1 MIFPW
6 VQWQEELL
14 CNLDKIKYEI
24 IQNISSTLSEAQKI
38 LSSEDNGKE
47 LENLRSYRKFSFTKM
62 FEKQKI
68 LPNFLKDLMHKT
80 EDWWNKDV
88 QKEQTTKIILIWR

>member
-1 MIFPW
+1 
-6 VQWQEELL
+6 
-14 CNLDKIKYEI
+14 
-24 IQNISSTLSEAQKI
+24 
-38 LSSEDNGKE
+38 
-47 LENLRSYRKFSFTKM
+47 M